1 MTDWMKKLNK
11 MEGAVDTDYNPYAE
25 GNVLRSTTPSLN
37 EIFGKGAGLPFGFT
51 AISYGEP
58 KAGKSLIANS
68 FIAGLH
74 RDFPDAIAVKFNTEM
89 RESAQTGA
97 FMKMW
102 GIDPNRY
109 KGFDVNE
116 PQFIFDHITG
126 PLTEMVEAG
135 MPLKLI
141 IIDSM
146 EGIEGVK
153 AANKESIL
161 GHTIGDHALT
171 IGEGLKRILPFI
183 RRNKIA
189 VICTSHVRANIG
201 GGPYGPK
208 TKMAGGFAQKHWFE
222 YYIEVKRAGAA
233 EDKKDLTGKTLE
245 NATVK
250 DFKGNKEVTGH
261 KIWTKMAQSSNGVA
275 GRTGQFTFDY
285 NTGIINQHEEIY
297 KLANKY
303 GLIDRPNNV
312 THVYNEQNFKGKA
325 AMAKHIMENDDVAKE
340 LLDKIYRANDVV
352 EVKELDEKDLKDLNS

>member
-11 MEGAVDTDYNPYAE
+11 MEGAANQAHNPYEE
-25 GNVLRSTTPSLN
+25 GNVLRSTSPSLN
-37 EIFGKGAGLPFGFT
+37 EIFGKGCGLPFGFT
-51 AISYGEP
+51 AISFGPP

-68 FIAGLH
+68 FVAGLH
-74 RDFPDAIAVKFNTEM
+74 RDYPDAIAVKFNTEM
-89 RESAQTGA
+89 REAAQTGA
-97 FMKMW
+97 FMDMW
-102 GIDPNRY
+102 GIDKDRY
-109 KGFDVNE
+109 MGFDVNE

-126 PLTEMVEAG
+126 PLTEMVEQG

-141 IIDSM
+141 VIDSM

-201 GGPYGPK
+201 GGPHGPK

-233 EDKKDLTGKTLE
+233 EDKKDLAGKSFE
-245 NATVK
+245 DKEKK
-250 DFKGNKEVTGH
+250 DFKRNSELTGH
-261 KIWTKMAQSSNGVA
+261 KVWTKMSQSSNGVA
-275 GRTGQFTFDY
+275 GRSGQFTFDY
-285 NTGIINQHEEIY
+285 NSGIINQAEEIY
-297 KLANKY
+297 KLACNYK
-303 GLIDRPNNV
+303 LIERPNNT
-312 THVYNEQNFKGKA
+312 THVLNEQKFNGKA
-325 AMAKHIMENDDVAKE
+325 AMAKHIMENEDVAQE
-340 LLDKIYRANDVV
+340 LLKRIYAANAV
-352 EVKELDEKDLKDLNS
+352 

>member
-1 MTDWMKKLNK
+1 MSNWMKKLGK
-11 MEGAVDTDYNPYAE
+11 LEGAVSSDYNPYAE
-25 GNVLRSTTPSLN
+25 GNILRSTSPSLN
-37 EIFGKGAGLPFGFT
+37 EIFGKGCGLPFGFT
-51 AISYGEP
+51 AISYGAP

-68 FIAGLH
+68 FVAGLH
-74 RDFPDAIAVKFNTEM
+74 RDYPEAIAIKFNTEM
-89 RESAQTGA
+89 REAAQTGA

-102 GIDPNRY
+102 GIDSDRY
-109 KGFDVNE
+109 QGLDVNE

-126 PLTEMVEAG
+126 PLTDMVGEG

-201 GGPYGPK
+201 GGPHGPK
-208 TKMAGGFAQKHWFE
+208 TKMAGGYAQKHWFE

-233 EDKKDLTGKTLE
+233 EDKKDLAGNAFEDKGK
-245 NATVK
+245 K
-250 DFKGNKEVTGH
+250 DFKRNNELTGH
-261 KIWTKMAQSSNGVA
+261 KVWTKMSQSSNGVA
-275 GRTGQFTFDY
+275 GRSGQFTFDY
-285 NTGIINQHEEIY
+285 DSGIINQNEEIY
-297 KLANKY
+297 KLACNY
-303 GLIDRPNNV
+303 GIIEKPNNI
-312 THVYNEQNFKGKA
+312 THILEGESFKGKV
-325 AMAKHIMENDDVAKE
+325 AMAKHLAENPEAAQN
-340 LLDKIYRANDVV
+340 LLKKVY
-352 EVKELDEKDLKDLNS
+352 EKNSVS